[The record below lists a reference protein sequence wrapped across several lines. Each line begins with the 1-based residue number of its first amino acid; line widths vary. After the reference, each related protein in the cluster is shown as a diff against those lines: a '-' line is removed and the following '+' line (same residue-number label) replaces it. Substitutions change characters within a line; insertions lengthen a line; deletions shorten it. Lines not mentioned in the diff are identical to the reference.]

1 MLWWLSS
8 PRAIHGKLFASLGT
22 RASLL
27 GASSPCNTR
36 ALRSTQG
43 QTGRPEIGP
52 RWFLP
57 SMAQAAVGTVGGSI
71 VNKYYNKSSQ
81 GAVRHC
87 TDPQWV
93 KSLTRGWTRH
103 GAGQAGGQWSPVT
116 GRLPVSRPDARLR
129 AVGAESCPGQ
139 GRAAPHH
146 DVQHV
151 REEPQL

>member
-103 GAGQAGGQWSPVT
+103 GAGT
-116 GRLPVSRPDARLR
+116 GRWSVVAGNR
-129 AVGAESCPGQ
+129 AVASVKTRRSSPGS
-139 GRAAPHH
+139 GG
-146 DVQHV
+146 
-151 REEPQL
+151 